1 MDTSIIVVIAI
12 VVVFA
17 VAVPAMIRKSA
28 TELSRAEI
36 DSVPDNAAVVAAEA
50 PNPGHDH
57 SERTQ
62 VFHDKPRSLPAV
74 PTPELS
80 TAEDAPALS
89 LSAPAPELAV
99 IDGHAETAP
108 VAEAAPDPQ
117 LQTMPVA
124 VGQTR
129 AVFSAEYSATG
140 HGADHAATGPG
151 TGGHGQSTAGNV
163 RMLHPAVHAV
173 FNDSSRSAGQSGG
186 GRPTG
191 QQGAGQYGSGRN
203 GSGDPRQ
210 SRPAH
215 GHPASVRSVGGDP
228 RATGARG
235 DADRTVQPG
244 TSRGGDLG
252 GGVPRP
258 GGPLNSN
265 PNLGA
270 DEEHAM
276 TEQATTLRESLKS
289 LGTMVRG
296 FALVLLASV
305 LGVVVTSVLALFSVV
320 HIALAGVF
328 LGLGVVSLFIVRTLN
343 LRRREVRKR
352 LRRLDVR
359 PKPEAKPRKAPVQ
372 QRRGP
377 TAERTAPVRSS
388 SRTHTSRASR
398 SNAAAQPAPRPVS
411 APTAAPKSS
420 PAPTAA
426 QPSSPAPT
434 SAPTSSGTAA
444 RIAAAARG
452 QSGTTKAAQAR
463 AAMARS
469 TEAKKARE
477 EADTGEIP
485 LVRIRKEATEGHTT
499 RQVLLTGPIPTVEE
513 EAPAE
518 ATADSADIT
527 TDRRGQKAGSAE
539 ESLSAETTDADE
551 AAGETAAA
559 GETDEAADTSAA
571 PVSLGSDLL
580 DEADAAAT
588 DSEDADVRAAL
599 DAAAPKVDDPF
610 MQRLKSRDGWSPT
623 PLPVPSYV
631 DAPEAEHPAPS
642 ATAADASSYETEA
655 RSREDIAAQ
664 FAAELGYRPELSD
677 SAREEGPL
685 EHGRKAIRTTKAA
698 DLGAVNDV
706 LARRRA

>member
-1 MDTSIIVVIAI
+1 HHVLYLIILFFFQAEDGIRDRNVTGVQTCALPIFIVVIAI

-140 HGADHAATGPG
+140 HAADHGVAGHAAGHG
-151 TGGHGQSTAGNV
+151 VAGHAAGGHAAGGHAAGGHGQTMAGGHGRSTAGNV

-173 FNDSSRSAGQSGG
+173 FNDSSRPAGQSGSG
-186 GRPTG
+186 VPG
-191 QQGAGQYGSGRN
+191 Q
-203 GSGDPRQ
+203 Q

-215 GHPASVRSVGGDP
+215 GHPASARSVGGDP

-235 DADRTVQPG
+235 GAPRTVQPG

-352 LRRLDVR
+352 
-359 PKPEAKPRKAPVQ
+359 
-372 QRRGP
+372 
-377 TAERTAPVRSS
+377 
-388 SRTHTSRASR
+388 
-398 SNAAAQPAPRPVS
+398 
-411 APTAAPKSS
+411 
-420 PAPTAA
+420 
-426 QPSSPAPT
+426 
-434 SAPTSSGTAA
+434 
-444 RIAAAARG
+444 
-452 QSGTTKAAQAR
+452 
-463 AAMARS
+463 
-469 TEAKKARE
+469 
-477 EADTGEIP
+477 
-485 LVRIRKEATEGHTT
+485 
-499 RQVLLTGPIPTVEE
+499 
-513 EAPAE
+513 
-518 ATADSADIT
+518 
-527 TDRRGQKAGSAE
+527 
-539 ESLSAETTDADE
+539 
-551 AAGETAAA
+551 
-559 GETDEAADTSAA
+559 
-571 PVSLGSDLL
+571 
-580 DEADAAAT
+580 
-588 DSEDADVRAAL
+588 
-599 DAAAPKVDDPF
+599 
-610 MQRLKSRDGWSPT
+610 
-623 PLPVPSYV
+623 
-631 DAPEAEHPAPS
+631 
-642 ATAADASSYETEA
+642 
-655 RSREDIAAQ
+655 
-664 FAAELGYRPELSD
+664 
-677 SAREEGPL
+677 
-685 EHGRKAIRTTKAA
+685 
-698 DLGAVNDV
+698 
-706 LARRRA
+706 